1 MSDTPDPPGSAT
13 INPEMANATAEAL
26 EHMNREMSLGLDLL
40 KEKKKIE
47 LERLKITQDLVGQRK
62 IEFELA
68 DVLGKKLKDA
78 ATDMLKTKEFSEEQ
92 AKNFD
97 DQIKAY
103 ATMQPQRAQAI
114 EDMKKM
120 YVEQVKLSTNQEISE
135 EKRQQAAESA
145 RQAYAEIVRE
155 IENGNAEL
163 QDASRHAGTATN
175 NIRGMADFMGLTAH
189 YSETA
194 SGKILDMLVDTT
206 QSADKM
212 QNMALA
218 VLEMVSPLNIMTM
231 LMDKFIETAINIDKT
246 AKGFQQATGFAGDFS
261 SMMIRTAESTALV
274 GASLADQASALSALS
289 SNVGGFS
296 GQVDSLNED
305 LMETMVVLNKVG
317 ASFEGQAKMIDLF
330 MNSLDKT
337 GNEAA
342 NMLTRLSTMG
352 TGIGINV
359 SKMMGFLDQGS
370 SILVEF
376 GSTGEQV
383 FTEMAAMA
391 HATGLSISELIG
403 IAEQFDT
410 FDKAAASAAKLN
422 AVLGTGIS
430 TVRMINAEHGQRV
443 NLLREEIQNTVG
455 NFDNLD
461 RYTKKMVANAM
472 GVKSVD
478 AAQRLLNMS
487 TEEFTKYESG
497 MAAMAKTQ
505 EDLKNLAMD
514 FVPIMQ
520 QVTVA
525 LEEAFRDPEMIET
538 VTSALEGLVTA
549 AKFAAQVIGFIA
561 DNFKKSLAIYAIV
574 KLSYLLLGGAISG
587 LVLRFQA
594 LVAGQKAA
602 DLAGKTVTP
611 GVTKL
616 GKALGSAGAAATK
629 GALGF
634 AAIGLAV
641 GAIGYG
647 VSLAL
652 PPMIELFSLVFD
664 NFDKLIAISVGWAA
678 ISTSFAVLGLVAVAA
693 LIPIAALFAMTQGW
707 VMMMKM
713 LDISKL
719 AVDLAL
725 IGNAYAKIGK
735 QGEILLATTEGD
747 KTSIFAGTNDI
758 FNKIA
763 ANPNINVKI
772 DAPDLSLSKVEVT
785 LNIDG
790 TLLDQRILEI
800 VESKLT
806 TATQ

>member
-1 MSDTPDPPGSAT
+1 MSDIPDPPGGTQSVEN
-13 INPEMANATAEAL
+13 INAQSDAISE
-26 EHMNREMSLGLDLL
+26 MNRNMSVGLERLIEQRKIELDRV
-40 KEKKKIE
+40 KISQDMVAQRKIE
-47 LERLKITQDLVGQRK
+47 LEM
-62 IEFELA
+62 A
-68 DVLGKKLKDA
+68 DALGKKVQDA
-78 ATDMLKTKEFSEEQ
+78 AKGLLEAKGFSEDL
-92 AKNFD
+92 AKSFGK
-97 DQIKAY
+97 QVEEFGKL
-103 ATMQPQRAQAI
+103 QPQRAQAI
-114 EDMKKM
+114 EDLKNL
-120 YVEQVKLSTNQEISE
+120 YIEQVKIS
-135 EKRQQAAESA
+135 
-145 RQAYAEIVRE
+145 
-155 IENGNAEL
+155 
-163 QDASRHAGTATN
+163 QDASRSEAERKQAADQALQAYQDINREIETSAAELDDAARHAGQASN

-189 YSETA
+189 YSENA
-194 SGKILDMLVDTT
+194 SGKIFDMLVDTT

-212 QNMALA
+212 KNMALS

-231 LMDKFIETAINIDKT
+231 LMDKFIQTAINIDQT

-289 SNVGGFS
+289 ANVGGFS
-296 GQVDSLNED
+296 GKVDSLNED

-330 MNSLDKT
+330 ANSLDKT

-352 TGIGINV
+352 TGIGISV

-376 GSTGEQV
+376 GSTGERV
-383 FTEMAAMA
+383 FTEMAALA

-410 FDKAAASAAKLN
+410 FDKAAESAAKLN

-443 NLLREEIQNTVG
+443 NLLRQEIQNTVG
-455 NFDNLD
+455 NFNNLD
-461 RYTKKMVANAM
+461 RYTKKLVANSM

-538 VTSALEGLVTA
+538 VTSALEGLVAA

-561 DNFKKSLAIYAIV
+561 DNFKMSLAIYAAV
-574 KLSYLLLGGAISG
+574 KLSYLAMTGVLSG
-587 LVLRFQA
+587 FVLNLKA
-594 LVAGQKAA
+594 LVVSQKAA
-602 DLAGKTVTP
+602 DLAGKTMTP

-616 GKALGSAGAAATK
+616 GAALGSAGLAATK

-634 AAIGLAV
+634 AAIGFAV

-652 PPMIELFSLVFD
+652 PPIIELFTLVFD
-664 NFDKLIAISVGWAA
+664 NFDKLAIVAAGWAA
-678 ISTSFAVLGLVAVAA
+678 IGSSFTVLGLVALAS
-693 LIPIAALFAMTQGW
+693 LIPVGALFKMTTGW
-707 VMMMKM
+707 VALMKG
-713 LDISKL
+713 LNISKL
-719 AVDLAL
+719 AVDLAR
-725 IGNAYAKIGK
+725 IGDAYAKIGT
-735 QGEILLATTEGD
+735 QGDIMIASTEGD
-747 KTSIFAGTNDI
+747 KTSIFAGSSDV

-763 ANPNINVKI
+763 ASPNINVKV
-772 DAPDLSLSKVEVT
+772 DMPDLSLAKVEVT

-790 TLLDQRILEI
+790 TLLDQRVLEI
-800 VESKLT
+800 VEQRLGSVI
-806 TATQ
+806 Q